1 MKVKGEIGVVDY
13 KDYRLDKGKELQLEG
28 GGSLLEPTIR
38 YETYGT
44 LNDKKDNAILVIHA
58 LTADHHAAGKKSD
71 ASGQLGWWD
80 SMIGPGR
87 AFDTNRFFVICSNN
101 LGGCSG
107 TTGPNSINP
116 QTGQP
121 YGLNFP
127 MITVAD
133 MAKLQHALMKHLGI
147 EKFYCI
153 AGGSMGGMLAL
164 YWSIHYAEN
173 VERVVAIAT
182 TAAQSAQSIA
192 FSEVARQAIMND
204 PSWMDG
210 EYFKKGPGPQS
221 GLSIARMLS
230 HITYLSDQSM
240 RDKFGRR
247 LQDKE
252 KFSFSFDVD
261 FQVESYL
268 RYQGNR
274 FVDRFD
280 ANSYLY
286 ITKALNY
293 FDLKRGFENLSDAF
307 SLSKSRF
314 LVICFSSDWLYPAY
328 MSKELVRSMSIAG
341 QEVSYS
347 EIETN
352 LGHDAF
358 LLEDEKQTRLI
369 EAFLKK

>member
-13 KDYRLDKGKELQLEG
+13 RDYRLAKGQKLQLEG
-28 GGSLLEPTIR
+28 GGYLLEPTIR
-38 YETYGT
+38 YETYGV
-44 LNDKKDNAILVIHA
+44 LNDKKDNAILIIHA
-58 LTADHHAAGKKSD
+58 LTADHHAAGKKND
-71 ASGQLGWWD
+71 AGGQLGWWD

-87 AFDTNRFFVICSNN
+87 AFDTDRFFVVCSNN

-116 QTGQP
+116 ETGAP

-133 MAKLQHALMKHLGI
+133 MAKLQYALMEHLGI

-164 YWSIHYAEN
+164 HWAIHYAEN
-173 VERVVAIAT
+173 VQRVVAVAT

-192 FSEVARQAIMND
+192 FSEVARQAIMSD
-204 PSWMDG
+204 PAWMDG
-210 EYFKKGPGPQS
+210 EYFKKGAGPQN

-293 FDLKRGFENLSDAF
+293 FDLKRGFEKLSDAF
-307 SLSKSRF
+307 ALAKSRF

-328 MSKELVRSMSIAG
+328 MSKELVKSMSAANK
-341 QEVSYS
+341 EVSYS

-369 EAFLKK
+369 KAFLKK